1 MDCINLVLS
10 LIGLQER
17 KPWYKKDTLKSW
29 EKLFFILFVILILY
43 PCIDLNGPELLNI
56 SQNRQYLKNITIIY
70 LGVSSLVLILWFFTN
85 KPHKMSKDVIGIVF
99 AITSEN
105 EKEKQRLINDFY
117 SQVASVV
124 QKGATKK
131 VRYVFLNEEI
141 ANRAIEDES
150 YRHRLVQNINA
161 TILLCGKIKTR
172 KDKGSSKYVIEITS
186 GTVTNKLNPP
196 LFSYHIAKESS
207 QIIPDKTNIEEDDEL
222 SGFEFYSHYIGYGI
236 EFIVGLAYMYSKMF
250 KEAYYMLY
258 NCVSECEKSSIKKVG
273 YIKERAKTYTARS
286 AALLSGEFIKNGN
299 AKESDCLINV
309 ALEIEPKNYMFILT
323 KSISSFLLGK
333 IEDSMSA
340 LNKCSKTTKDYTWA
354 YNKAFLFSY
363 MGQLNDAYQIYK
375 NLKDKPVADG
385 IANDCD
391 VFIENYLV
399 KNEEKYELY
408 YALGMIRYKIRED
421 FKLAIDSFSKFVDY
435 AKNNSVYSDTVP
447 HIEEIIEK
455 CKEHLKDN
463 K

>member
-1 MDCINLVLS
+1 MDCINLALS
-10 LIGLQER
+10 LIGFKQKE
-17 KPWYKKDTLKSW
+17 PWYKKKTLISW
-29 EKLFFILFVILILY
+29 EELFFLLFICSIIYRCV
-43 PCIDLNGPELLNI
+43 DLRGTELLNI
-56 SQNRQYLKNITIIY
+56 SQNKQYLINITIIY
-70 LGVSSLVLILWFFTN
+70 AIASSLLFILWYFTN
-85 KPHKMSKDVIGIVF
+85 KPHKMSKDVVGIVF
-99 AITSEN
+99 AIASEN
-105 EKEKQRLINDFY
+105 EKEKQRLISDFY

-131 VRYVFLNEEI
+131 VKYVFLNEEI
-141 ANRAIEDES
+141 ANKAIEDES
-150 YRHRLVQNINA
+150 YRHKLVQDINA

-172 KDKGSSKYVIEITS
+172 KDKGSSKYVIEIKS
-186 GTVTNKLNPP
+186 GTVTKKLNPP
-196 LFSYHIAKESS
+196 FFSYHIAKESS
-207 QIIPDKTNIEEDDEL
+207 QIIPDKTKIKEDDEL
-222 SGFEFYSHYIGYGI
+222 SGFELYSHYIGYGI
-236 EFIVGLAYMYSKMF
+236 EFIVGLAYMYSEMF
-250 KEAYYMLY
+250 NNAYSMLS
-258 NCVSECEKSSIKKVG
+258 NCVYECEKTSIKKVG
-273 YIKERAKTYTARS
+273 YIKDRAKTYKALT
-286 AALLSGEFIKNGN
+286 AALLAGEFIKNGN
-299 AKESDCLINV
+299 AKEGDNWINV
-309 ALEIEPKNYMFILT
+309 ALEMEPRNYMFLLT

-333 IEDSMSA
+333 IEDSMST
-340 LNKCSKTTKDYTWA
+340 LNKCSKTKDYTWA

-385 IANDCD
+385 TANDCD

-455 CKEHLKDN
+455 CKEHLKY
-463 K
+463 KK